1 TMILPSTGCWT
12 RRSTFT
18 TTVLSILLLTT
29 RPIRVRWRLAGAVV
43 WVSLILLSCLLS
55 HDGTDARDVTAHFAK
70 LAGVGKLLSGTLHT
84 QVELCLQQAFELFG
98 ELAGVFGTEFAR
110 FHDVSLNARLARH
123 EGRAQRQLGGG
134 EAESFASHF
143 LAHAFHFVDHLAGLD
158 FGDPELRTPLP
169 VTHTDFRRLL
179 GNGLVREYTDPATA
193 AALDVAVDG
202 TTGCLDLTGSQT
214 TTVNGLEAEFTERD
228 LRATSCQ
235 ASVAALVLF
244 AILSA

>member
-1 TMILPSTGCWT
+1 MILPSTGCLT

-29 RPIRVRWRLAGAVV
+29 RPISVRWRLAGAVV

-55 HDGTDARDVTAHFAK
+55 HDGTNTRDVAAHFAN

-134 EAESFASHF
+134 QAESFASHF
-143 LAHAFHFVDHLAGLD
+143 LAHTFHFVDHLAWLD
-158 FGDPELRTPLP
+158 FGDPELRIALT
-169 VTHTDFRRLL
+169 VTHTDFGRLL
-179 GNGLVREYTDPATA
+179 GDRLIGEHTDPDTA
-193 AALDVAVDG
+193 AALDVAVDS
-202 TTGCLDLTGSQT
+202 TTGCFDLTSGQT
-214 TTVNGLEAEFTERD
+214 ATIGGLEAIFTERN
-228 LRATSCQ
+228 LCA
-235 ASVAALVLF
+235 ASRQTGVAAFMLF
-244 AILSA
+244 AIFSA